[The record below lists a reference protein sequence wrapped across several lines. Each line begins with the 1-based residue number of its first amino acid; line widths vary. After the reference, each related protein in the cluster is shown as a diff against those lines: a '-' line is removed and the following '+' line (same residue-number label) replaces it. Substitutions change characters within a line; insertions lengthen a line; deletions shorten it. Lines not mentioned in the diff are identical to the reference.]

1 MDISSALNNAYTG
14 LQIQQQRFDRGVSEI
29 TSSEALNGRD
39 TRTQDRA
46 LVEQQEIASSFQANA
61 RSLEAAGERIG
72 TIIDIKV

>member
-1 MDISSALNNAYTG
+1 MDISSALNNVYTG
-14 LQIQQQRFDRGVSEI
+14 LQIQQQRLDRAVSEV

>member
-1 MDISSALNNAYTG
+1 MDISSAMNNAYSG
-14 LQIQQQRFDRGVSEI
+14 LQIQQQRFDRGVSQVA
-29 TSSEALNGRD
+29 SAEALNGRD